1 MEDTMEEENG
11 REAKLKAEITRWL
24 IFFGVAIML
33 SVMTWLGWSL
43 TNRKNPITSFTTLVS
58 DSSVAIGIQ
67 GSAPESLDI
76 RTEQGTALEQAL
88 LENVYETLVSRS
100 ETNKLQPSI
109 AKSWQISDDGLTYTF
124 TLNSNMTFSN
134 GHKLDSSD
142 VVWSLQNVINN
153 NYVGSD
159 QLGSLKEITNP
170 DEKTVVITLNQPNP
184 CLLRALS
191 GRAGIVYD
199 EESTANYGKKA
210 VGSGPFTVE
219 ASSKTQI
226 VLQRNDSYWGTK
238 AAASQITL
246 YYYASEDSLVSAME
260 AKKISMALPL
270 SASAA
275 DELNQQS
282 GINSDSGISFD
293 KVMLAFNNG
302 TESPFSDEQIRKMT
316 RYAIDAQTIAKDAPD
331 AYSPLGGPISP
342 LEDGYEDLS
351 ELFPYNLEQGQQMRS
366 YFGAYYIA
374 DIDLLVPKE
383 YEQIGNTVKSAIEQL
398 NIGVNLE
405 VLDSAAQVTERMNA
419 GTYNIALTTMSGE
432 NDASVFTDGQSVF
445 HYENG
450 DVQQAYADAMAA
462 TNDDDYQARMR
473 TYARVVSENA
483 ASDWLYTR
491 KNFMAVSDQL
501 QGYPKNLTD
510 RLLPL
515 SRVKLQ

>member
-124 TLNSNMTFSN
+124 TLNSNMTFAN

-302 TESPFSDEQIRKMT
+302 RI
-316 RYAIDAQTIAKDAPD
+316 
-331 AYSPLGGPISP
+331 
-342 LEDGYEDLS
+342 
-351 ELFPYNLEQGQQMRS
+351 
-366 YFGAYYIA
+366 
-374 DIDLLVPKE
+374 
-383 YEQIGNTVKSAIEQL
+383 
-398 NIGVNLE
+398 
-405 VLDSAAQVTERMNA
+405 
-419 GTYNIALTTMSGE
+419 
-432 NDASVFTDGQSVF
+432 
-445 HYENG
+445 
-450 DVQQAYADAMAA
+450 
-462 TNDDDYQARMR
+462 
-473 TYARVVSENA
+473 
-483 ASDWLYTR
+483 
-491 KNFMAVSDQL
+491 
-501 QGYPKNLTD
+501 
-510 RLLPL
+510 
-515 SRVKLQ
+515 

>member
-1 MEDTMEEENG
+1 
-11 REAKLKAEITRWL
+11 
-24 IFFGVAIML
+24 
-33 SVMTWLGWSL
+33 
-43 TNRKNPITSFTTLVS
+43 
-58 DSSVAIGIQ
+58 
-67 GSAPESLDI
+67 
-76 RTEQGTALEQAL
+76 
-88 LENVYETLVSRS
+88 
-100 ETNKLQPSI
+100 
-109 AKSWQISDDGLTYTF
+109 
-124 TLNSNMTFSN
+124 MTFAN

-282 GINSDSGISFD
+282 GINSD
-293 KVMLAFNNG
+293 
-302 TESPFSDEQIRKMT
+302 
-316 RYAIDAQTIAKDAPD
+316 
-331 AYSPLGGPISP
+331 
-342 LEDGYEDLS
+342 
-351 ELFPYNLEQGQQMRS
+351 
-366 YFGAYYIA
+366 
-374 DIDLLVPKE
+374 
-383 YEQIGNTVKSAIEQL
+383 
-398 NIGVNLE
+398 
-405 VLDSAAQVTERMNA
+405 
-419 GTYNIALTTMSGE
+419 
-432 NDASVFTDGQSVF
+432 
-445 HYENG
+445 
-450 DVQQAYADAMAA
+450 
-462 TNDDDYQARMR
+462 
-473 TYARVVSENA
+473 A
-483 ASDWLYTR
+483 ASAST
-491 KNFMAVSDQL
+491 K
-501 QGYPKNLTD
+501 
-510 RLLPL
+510 
-515 SRVKLQ
+515 

>member
-1 MEDTMEEENG
+1 MEEENG

-24 IFFGVAIML
+24 VFFGVAIML
-33 SVMTWLGWSL
+33 SVITWLGWSL

-58 DSSVAIGIQ
+58 DSSMAIGIQ

-76 RTEQGTALEQAL
+76 RSEQGTAIEQAL

-124 TLNSNMTFSN
+124 TLNTNMTFAN

-153 NYVGSD
+153 NYVGAD
-159 QLGSLKEITNP
+159 QLGDLKEITNP
-170 DEKTVVITLNQPNP
+170 DENTVVIALNQPNP
-184 CLLRALS
+184 RLLRALS
-191 GRAGIVYD
+191 GRAGIIYD
-199 EESTANYGKKA
+199 EESKANYSKKS
-210 VGSGPFTVE
+210 VGSGPFTV
-219 ASSKTQI
+219 ASMSKSQI

-316 RYAIDAQTIAKDAPD
+316 RYAIDAQSIAKNAPD

-351 ELFPYNLEQGQQMRS
+351 GLYLYNLEQGQRMRT
-366 YFGAYYIA
+366 YFGVNYIA
-374 DIDLLVPKE
+374 PIDILVPKE
-383 YEQIGNTVKSAIEQL
+383 YESIGNDVKTAIENL
-398 NIGVNLE
+398 NINTNLE
-405 VLDSAAQVTERMNA
+405 VLDSAADVTERMNA
-419 GTYNIALTTMSGE
+419 GTYNIALTTMSDEG
-432 NDASVFTDGQSVF
+432 DASVFDNGQSVF
-445 HYENG
+445 HFENG
-450 DVQQAYADAMAA
+450 DAQQAYANAMAA
-462 TNDDDYQARMR
+462 TNDNDYQARMR
-473 TYARVVSENA
+473 DYARAVSENA

-491 KNFMAVSDQL
+491 KNFLAVSDGL

-515 SRVKLQ
+515 NRLTLH

>member
-1 MEDTMEEENG
+1 MEEENG

-109 AKSWQISDDGLTYTF
+109 ARSWQISDDGLTYTF

-316 RYAIDAQTIAKDAPD
+316 RYAIDAQTIAKDPG
-331 AYSPLGGPISP
+331 YTGWRSPRRG
-342 LEDGYEDLS
+342 
-351 ELFPYNLEQGQQMRS
+351 R
-366 YFGAYYIA
+366 
-374 DIDLLVPKE
+374 
-383 YEQIGNTVKSAIEQL
+383 
-398 NIGVNLE
+398 
-405 VLDSAAQVTERMNA
+405 R
-419 GTYNIALTTMSGE
+419 
-432 NDASVFTDGQSVF
+432 
-445 HYENG
+445 
-450 DVQQAYADAMAA
+450 
-462 TNDDDYQARMR
+462 
-473 TYARVVSENA
+473 
-483 ASDWLYTR
+483 
-491 KNFMAVSDQL
+491 
-501 QGYPKNLTD
+501 
-510 RLLPL
+510 
-515 SRVKLQ
+515 

>member
-1 MEDTMEEENG
+1 MDENG
-11 REAKLKAEITRWL
+11 RKRNLKAEATRWL
-24 IFFGVAIML
+24 IFFGVAIVL
-33 SVMTWLGWSL
+33 SVLLWLGLSL
-43 TNRKNPITSFTTLVS
+43 TGRKNPITSFGTLVS
-58 DSSVAIGIQ
+58 DSSVTVGIE
-67 GSAPESLDI
+67 GNAPKSLDI
-76 RTEQGTALEQAL
+76 RTEQGTAVEQAL
-88 LENVYETLVSRS
+88 LGNVYETLVSRS
-100 ETNKLQPSI
+100 ETNKLQPGI
-109 AKSWQISDDGLTYTF
+109 ASSWQASDDGLTYTF
-124 TLNSNMTFSN
+124 TLNGGMTFAN

-142 VVWSLQNVINN
+142 VVWSLQNAVNN
-153 NYVGSD
+153 HYVGAD
-159 QLGSLKEITNP
+159 QLGDLKEITNP
-170 DEKTVVITLNQPNP
+170 NANTIVIALNQPNP
-184 CLLRALS
+184 RLLRALS

-199 EESTANYGKKA
+199 EESKANYSKKS
-210 VGSGPFTVE
+210 VGSGPFTV
-219 ASSKTQI
+219 ASMSKSQI

-293 KVMLAFNNG
+293 KVMLAFNNDNN
-302 TESPFSDEQIRKMT
+302 SPFSDEQIRKMT
-316 RYAIDAQTIAKDAPD
+316 RYAIDAQSIAKNAPD

-366 YFGAYYIA
+366 YFGASYIA
-374 DIDLLVPKE
+374 DIDLLVPKK

-419 GTYNIALTTMSGE
+419 GTYNVALTTMSGE
-432 NDASVFTDGQSVF
+432 NDASVFTDGQSMF
-445 HYENG
+445 HFENG
-450 DVQQAYADAMAA
+450 DAQQAYADAMAA
-462 TNDDDYQARMR
+462 TNDNDYQARMR
-473 TYARVVSENA
+473 DYARAVSENA

-491 KNFMAVSDQL
+491 KNFIAVSDQL

-515 SRVKLQ
+515 SRIKLH